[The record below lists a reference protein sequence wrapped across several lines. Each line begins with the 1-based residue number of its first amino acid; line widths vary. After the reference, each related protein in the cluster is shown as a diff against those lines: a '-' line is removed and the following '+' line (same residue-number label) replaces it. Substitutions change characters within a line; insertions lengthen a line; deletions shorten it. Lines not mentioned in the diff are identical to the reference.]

1 MNEWVKLAL
10 EVFMVFSSLAVLM
23 CFVCRLTWTF
33 YYYVLAC
40 KNPLG
45 KTVLTSFVALY
56 LICAGFYA
64 II

>member
-1 MNEWVKLAL
+1 MNQWVKLAL
-10 EVFMVFSSLAVLM
+10 ELFMAFSTLAGVM
-23 CFVCRLTWTF
+23 YFVCRLSWTF
-33 YYYVLAC
+33 YYYILAC

-64 II
+64 IL